1 MGAQGQLKRWMRVS
15 TVALSWVLSA
25 VAGAGALTAQ
35 ELLLATTTSVRD
47 SGLLDE
53 LLPDFQAETGI
64 RVLVVA
70 VGSGAALRM
79 GAEGNVDA
87 LLTHAPEGERELLE
101 AGQAVS
107 RTPFMQN
114 HFLIAGPIDDP
125 VDVAS
130 AKSAVGA
137 IGRLAAAE
145 ASWVSR
151 DDDSG
156 THRRE
161 NALLSAAGLDP
172 EEGWPGFIRTGSGM
186 GLSLQVAGERR
197 AYILADLGTFL
208 ALGHRAGLVALFSS
222 NDESLRN
229 VYSYLRI
236 DPERFSRVHGVEAK
250 TLEEYLLRPAT
261 LARITSFG
269 RERFGRALFGA
280 IELAHEV
287 P

>member
-1 MGAQGQLKRWMRVS
+1 MRFPAV
-15 TVALSWVLSA
+15 VLPWFLTA
-25 VAGAGALTAQ
+25 VAGTGALTSQ

-87 LLTHAPEGERELLE
+87 LLTHAPDGEMELLE

-107 RTPFMQN
+107 RIPFMQN

-125 VDVAS
+125 VEVAS

-137 IGRLAAAE
+137 IRRLAAAE

-161 NALLSAAGLDP
+161 NALLSAAGVDP
-172 EEGWPGFIRTGSGM
+172 GEGWPGFIRTGSGM

-208 ALGHRAGLVALFSS
+208 ALGRRAGLVALFSS
-222 NDESLRN
+222 DDESLRN
-229 VYSYLRI
+229 IYSYLRI
-236 DPERFSRVHGVEAK
+236 DPERFSRVHAAEAK

-269 RERFGRALFGA
+269 QERFGTALFGA
-280 IELAHEV
+280 IELAHGA

>member
-1 MGAQGQLKRWMRVS
+1 MRFPAV
-15 TVALSWVLSA
+15 VLPWFLTA
-25 VAGAGALTAQ
+25 VAGTGALTSQ

-87 LLTHAPEGERELLE
+87 LLTHAPDGEMELLE

-107 RTPFMQN
+107 RIPFMQN

-125 VDVAS
+125 VEVAS

-137 IGRLAAAE
+137 IRRLAAAE

-161 NALLSAAGLDP
+161 NALLSAAGVDP
-172 EEGWPGFIRTGSGM
+172 GEGWPGFIRTGSGM
-186 GLSLQVAGERR
+186 GLGLAGASPKGRCGDPPKEGGGKSHIRR
-197 AYILADLGTFL
+197 KPHKFP
-208 ALGHRAGLVALFSS
+208 S
-222 NDESLRN
+222 
-229 VYSYLRI
+229 
-236 DPERFSRVHGVEAK
+236 RFA
-250 TLEEYLLRPAT
+250 
-261 LARITSFG
+261 
-269 RERFGRALFGA
+269 
-280 IELAHEV
+280 
-287 P
+287 